1 MSADAEAAVAEGATL
16 LRIGTALFGPR
27 HEMARDPGPG

>member
-1 MSADAEAAVAEGATL
+1 VAVEEGTTM

-27 HEMARDPGPG
+27 SRPAQVGK